1 MKPEEALER
10 ARAASFGED
19 LSGFAVEATNDVT
32 IDKLMEWAII
42 ETDPALVRST
52 RWYGAPI
59 TWYKRALRR
68 ALRQE
73 LGQAYAQ
80 QSRFNLMVV
89 RRLEELESLRETPD
103 GPPPGPA
110 DLMEDSRGPR

>member
-1 MKPEEALER
+1 MRPEEALER
-10 ARAASFGED
+10 ARSASFGED
-19 LSGFAVEATNDVT
+19 LSGFAVEPTSEVT
-32 IDKLMEWAII
+32 LDKLMEWAII

-89 RRLEELESLRETPD
+89 TRLQELEDRSD
-103 GPPPGPA
+103 PPSGPA
-110 DLMEDSRGPR
+110 SGS

>member
-1 MKPEEALER
+1 MQPEEALER
-10 ARAASFGED
+10 ARRASFGED
-19 LSGFAVEATNDVT
+19 LSGFAVEPTDELT
-32 IDKLMEWAII
+32 IERLTEWAII

-52 RWYGAPI
+52 RRFGGPI
-59 TWYKRALRR
+59 TWFKRGLRR

-89 RRLEELESLRETPD
+89 ARLQELESLRE
-103 GPPPGPA
+103 GPPPGP
-110 DLMEDSRGPR
+110 

>member
-1 MKPEEALER
+1 MTPEEALER
-10 ARAASFGED
+10 AQRASFGED
-19 LSGFAVEATNDVT
+19 LSGFVVEPTDRVSME
-32 IDKLMEWAII
+32 KLMEWAVI

-59 TWYKRALRR
+59 TWFKRALRH

-80 QSRFNLMVV
+80 QSRFNVMMAT
-89 RRLEELESLRETPD
+89 RLAVLEDRAEHD
-103 GPPPGPA
+103 PP
-110 DLMEDSRGPR
+110 ST

>member
-1 MKPEEALER
+1 MTPEEALER
-10 ARAASFGED
+10 AQRASFGED
-19 LSGFAVEATNDVT
+19 LSGFVVEPTDELT
-32 IDKLMEWAII
+32 IERLTEWAVI

-52 RWYGAPI
+52 RWWGAPI

-68 ALRQE
+68 MMRQE

-89 RRLEELESLRETPD
+89 ARLQELESLREQDTP
-103 GPPPGPA
+103 PSP
-110 DLMEDSRGPR
+110 

>member
-1 MKPEEALER
+1 MRPEEALER
-10 ARAASFGED
+10 ARSASFGED
-19 LSGFAVEATNDVT
+19 LSGFVVEPTDEMT
-32 IDKLMEWAII
+32 IERLTEWAVI

-52 RWYGAPI
+52 RRGGAPI
-59 TWYKRALRR
+59 TWFKRALRR

-89 RRLEELESLRETPD
+89 ARLQELESLRE
-103 GPPPGPA
+103 GPPPGP
-110 DLMEDSRGPR
+110 

>member
-1 MKPEEALER
+1 MRPEEALER
-10 ARAASFGED
+10 ARSASFGED
-19 LSGFAVEATNDVT
+19 LSGFAVEPTSDVT
-32 IDKLMEWAII
+32 IERLMEWAVI

-52 RWYGAPI
+52 RWWGAPI

-68 ALRQE
+68 MMRQE

-89 RRLEELESLRETPD
+89 TRLQELEALREQD
-103 GPPPGPA
+103 APPG
-110 DLMEDSRGPR
+110 S

>member
-10 ARAASFGED
+10 AQRVSFGDD
-19 LSGFAVEATNDVT
+19 LSGFAVEPTREVT
-32 IDKLMEWAII
+32 IEKLMEWAVI

-59 TWYKRALRR
+59 TWFKRALRH

-80 QSRFNLMVV
+80 QSRFNLMMLT
-89 RRLEELESLRETPD
+89 RLQELESRLEA
-103 GPPPGPA
+103 PPAP
-110 DLMEDSRGPR
+110 

>member
-1 MKPEEALER
+1 MRPEEALER
-10 ARAASFGED
+10 ARSASFGED
-19 LSGFAVEATNDVT
+19 LSGFAVEPTREVT
-32 IDKLMEWAII
+32 IEKLMEWAVI

-52 RWYGAPI
+52 RWWGAPI

-68 ALRQE
+68 MMRQE

-89 RRLEELESLRETPD
+89 TRLQELEALREQDT
-103 GPPPGPA
+103 PPGP
-110 DLMEDSRGPR
+110 

>member
-1 MKPEEALER
+1 MRPEEALER
-10 ARAASFGED
+10 ARSASFGED
-19 LSGFAVEATNDVT
+19 LSGFRVAPTEDVT

-89 RRLEELESLRETPD
+89 RRLELLEGLRD
-103 GPPPGPA
+103 DPPPGP
-110 DLMEDSRGPR
+110 